1 MRKHLATLNKIPPR
15 IVLAEP
21 RRITVLLVALLAAIP
36 ALARSHALPKSAA
49 SVDPDLRSAAVVVMD
64 AGSEKVLYSRR
75 ADVAAPIASIT
86 KLMTAL
92 VVLEAHQSLDE
103 TITISEEDHRATLGN
118 VSHLAVGTQ
127 LSRGDVMHLALMSS
141 ENRAA
146 HALGRTYP
154 GGVPALVQAMNAK
167 ARALGMSR
175 THFVEPTGLS
185 SQNVASPLDLTRLVR
200 ATAQNQTVR
209 EFSTDSK
216 YAVIS
221 GGRRF
226 NFVNTNQLVS
236 NPTWRISLQKTGYIS
251 EGGKCLV
258 MKTVIRDREV
268 VIVLLDSYGKYT
280 RIADARRVRKWMES
294 SDRWRSSLSAG

>member
-1 MRKHLATLNKIPPR
+1 MRKHLAMLNKMPPR
-15 IVLAEP
+15 IVLAESC
-21 RRITVLLVALLAAIP
+21 RSIVLLVALLAAIP
-36 ALARSHALPKSAA
+36 TLARSHALPKSAA
-49 SVDPDLRSAAVVVMD
+49 GVDPGLRSAAVVVMD

-103 TITISEEDHRATLGN
+103 TITISEEDRRATLGN

-175 THFVEPTGLS
+175 THFIEPTGLS

-209 EFSTDSK
+209 EFSTDRK

-268 VIVLLDSYGKYT
+268 VIVLLDSFGKYT

>member
-1 MRKHLATLNKIPPR
+1 MPPK
-15 IVLAEP
+15 IVLAGP
-21 RRITVLLVALLAAIP
+21 RRMTVLLVALLAATP
-36 ALARSHALPKSAA
+36 ALARSHATAKTTTSG
-49 SVDPDLRSAAVVVMD
+49 DPDLRSAAVVIMD
-64 AGSEKVLYSRR
+64 VGSEKVLYSRR

-118 VSHLAVGTQ
+118 VSHLAVGTR

-154 GGVPALVQAMNAK
+154 GGVPALVLAMNAK

-175 THFVEPTGLS
+175 SQFVEPTGLS

-200 ATAQNQTVR
+200 ATSQNSTLR
-209 EFSTDSK
+209 EFSTDK
-216 YAVIS
+216 RYAVVS